1 MLKAEPHGAE
11 ALVLVQ
17 CVISQVSHDLHEAS
31 NSANS
36 AISPNSANSV
46 STTMNSFN
54 WHLSSVERT
63 QWWSSIA
70 KTPPNYSMT
79 TVQCTKSK
87 NSHIV
92 S

>member
-11 ALVLVQ
+11 ALALVQ
-17 CVISQVSHDLHEAS
+17 RVISQVSHDLHEAP
-31 NSANS
+31 N
-36 AISPNSANSV
+36 SPNSA
-46 STTMNSFN
+46 STTRKLQILNSFH

-79 TVQCTKSK
+79 TAQCTTYTQ
-87 NSHIV
+87 
-92 S
+92 